1 MYPSNIVFK
10 NTLIFFSRIV
20 LLLILL
26 ILSMS
31 SFDTVGG
38 FSFLWQ
44 RVFVEVLNDL
54 GQGLDLTIH
63 CKSDDDDLGVQL
75 IKYPD
80 VLFKFNFRP
89 NAKGTNLFYC
99 TFHWSNEFC
108 CFNIYV
114 FDRDHPQCSNCSW
127 KIRPTGP
134 CKLNYVTSQ
143 HDLCFPWNS
152 N

>member
-1 MYPSNIVFK
+1 MS
-10 NTLIFFSRIV
+10 FFSRIV

-26 ILSMS
+26 ILSMT

-38 FSFLWQ
+38 FSFLRQ
-44 RVFVEVLNDL
+44 KVFVEVLNDL

-80 VLFKFNFRP
+80 GLFKFNFRP
-89 NAKGTNLFYC
+89 NAKGTTLFYC
-99 TFHWSNEFC
+99 TFYWSNEFRW
-108 CFNIYV
+108 FDIYISV
-114 FDRDHPQCSNCSW
+114 RDHPQCNNCFW
-127 KIRPTGP
+127 KIRPAGP

-143 HDLCFPWNS
+143 YDLCCLWNS